1 MGVIVQAE
9 RMWLGPGRI
18 EEGWGLRTENG
29 RIQDVG
35 PVRKL
40 RQGRPLGETVLDC
53 GRTLLMPGLV
63 NAHVHLELGWLRD
76 RTNARLGFSAWVR
89 DLRRFQ
95 AEDEAAMGKDGFR
108 QTMVQAI
115 RLGAIEMLH
124 HGTTTFLDVS
134 NTGLPREIL
143 PENGPRA
150 LVALECLG
158 LDRDR
163 ASGVLERAET
173 YLETPS
179 RGRIRPLAVP
189 HALYSCSGPL
199 LKGLGAL
206 ASREGFT
213 SIHLM
218 ESGEEADLYQLGMG
232 RLKGFVDEIC
242 PDHDILVGEDP
253 LERFERFVGR
263 IPSFLA
269 VHGYAL
275 GSAQIQRLSRMGAA
289 ICLCPS
295 SRGFFLHPSIPVSEL
310 ARHRIPVCMGTDSLA
325 SAPALSL
332 WREMAVLHQEHP
344 DLDPG
349 RILSWATEGGARA
362 LGIGTGKL
370 QAGLSADWIAV
381 ETADVPDD
389 YLESF
394 LVDEEPDVRVVCV
407 EGEILLDGR
416 WEG

>member
-1 MGVIVQAE
+1 MIVQAE
-9 RMWLGPGRI
+9 RLWLGPGRI

-29 RIQDVG
+29 RIQEVG
-35 PVRKL
+35 PLRRL

-53 GRTLLMPGLV
+53 GRSVLMPGLV

-76 RTNARLGFSAWVR
+76 RTSARLGFSSWVR
-89 DLRRFQ
+89 DLRRFE
-95 AEDEAAMGKDGFR
+95 AEDLAALGEDGFR
-108 QTMVQAI
+108 QSQVQAI
-115 RLGAIEMLH
+115 RLGALEMLH
-124 HGTTTFLDVS
+124 HGTTTFLDIS
-134 NTGLPREIL
+134 NTGLPGEIL
-143 PENGPRA
+143 PVNGARA
-150 LVALECLG
+150 LLALECLG
-158 LDRDR
+158 LDAAR
-163 ASGVLERAET
+163 SGPALERAES
-173 YLETPS
+173 YLG
-179 RGRIRPLAVP
+179 RGGTGRKRPLAVP
-189 HALYSCSGPL
+189 HSLYSCSGPL
-199 LKGLGAL
+199 LKGLGAI

-218 ESGEEADLYQLGMG
+218 ESAEEADLFQLGMG
-232 RLKGFVDEIC
+232 KLKVFVDDIC

-253 LERFERFVGR
+253 LERFDRFVGQ

-275 GSAQIQRLSRMGAA
+275 SPQQIQRLARSGASV
-289 ICLCPS
+289 CLCPS
-295 SRGFFLHPSIPVSEL
+295 SRRFFLHPPPPL
-310 ARHRIPVCMGTDSLA
+310 ADLLRHKVPLCLGTDSLA
-325 SAPALSL
+325 SSPALSL
-332 WREMAVLHQEHP
+332 WREMASLHQENP

-362 LGIGTGKL
+362 LGVPAGRL

-389 YLESF
+389 DLETF
-394 LVDEEPDVRVVCV
+394 LVDEEPEVRVVCV

>member
-29 RIQDVG
+29 KIQDVG

-76 RTNARLGFSAWVR
+76 RTNARLGFASWVR

-95 AEDEAAMGKDGFR
+95 IEDEAAMGKDEFR
-108 QTMVQAI
+108 HAMVQAI

-134 NTGLPREIL
+134 NTGLPGEIL
-143 PENGPRA
+143 PGNGPRSLA
-150 LVALECLG
+150 ALECLG
-158 LDRDR
+158 LDRR
-163 ASGVLERAET
+163 KAASVLERAEA
-173 YLETPS
+173 YLEAGP
-179 RGRIRPLAVP
+179 RGRISPLAVP

-199 LKGLGAL
+199 LKGMGAL
-206 ASREGFT
+206 AGRQGFT
-213 SIHLM
+213 SIHM
-218 ESGEEADLYQLGMG
+218 VESSEEADLYQLGMG
-232 RLKGFVDEIC
+232 KLKGFVDEIC

-253 LERFERFVGR
+253 LERFERFVGQV
-263 IPSFLA
+263 PSFLA

-275 GSAQIQRLSRMGAA
+275 SPGQVQRLSRMGAA
-289 ICLCPS
+289 VCLCPS
-295 SRGFFLHPSIPVSEL
+295 SRGFFLHPSIPLADL
-310 ARHRIPVCMGTDSLA
+310 ARHKIPVCLGTDSLA
-325 SAPALSL
+325 SAPTLSL

-362 LGIGTGKL
+362 LGVPAGRL

-389 YLESF
+389 DLESF